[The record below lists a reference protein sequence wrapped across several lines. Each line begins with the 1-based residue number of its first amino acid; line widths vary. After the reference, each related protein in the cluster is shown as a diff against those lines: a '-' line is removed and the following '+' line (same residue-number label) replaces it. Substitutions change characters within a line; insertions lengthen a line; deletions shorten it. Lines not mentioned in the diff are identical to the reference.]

1 MALTKDFLAGLVAA
15 AIGGDIFSE
24 TDGGFVSI
32 MAKSAPSIQSDIPA
46 AFEMYSLLEH
56 FLKTLSVQES
66 VMGPDAPTLQLSGG
80 IVVSDDGKKLVAFL
94 PVNAGE
100 LSDIAFWLA
109 DGLPSREIKKMPGL
123 LALPFSIEQHGDASH
138 LLPEWFA
145 AYYVQ
150 SSAEHCVPILALKS
164 VMNDQRFGGDWVAV
178 AIHRMTAFSLPQA
191 DAEAA
196 AGSKVKV
203 TK

>member
-1 MALTKDFLAGLVAA
+1 MTFTNERLSELVTA

-24 TDGGFVSI
+24 TGGGFVTV
-32 MAKSAPSIQSDIPA
+32 MAKGAPSIKTDIPA

-56 FLKTLSVQES
+56 FLKTLPNSVTP
-66 VMGPDAPTLQLSGG
+66 MGPDSPVMELSSG
-80 IVVSDDGKKLVAFL
+80 IRVSADGDKLVAL
-94 PVNAGE
+94 IPINAGE
-100 LSDIAFWLA
+100 LADIAFWLA

-123 LALPFSIEQHGDASH
+123 LALPFSIEVHDEIQH
-138 LLPEWFA
+138 LVPEWFA
-145 AYYVQ
+145 AFYVKGI
-150 SSAEHCVPILALKS
+150 ADHCIPILALKS

-196 AGSKVKV
+196 AGSNVKV